1 MNHIDYTTINS
12 LLLKDP
18 ILVKIKNRINGYEW
32 FISLKSLLIKNDKRE
47 FSVAYVVD
55 GNWDLSLREQ
65 NSEIIAYTEKPQE
78 SNFLSILKAKSYINK
93 PVLLLYIDGGM
104 ISGIFR
110 ETDTE
115 IILDTNSE
123 ESLDKGLIGFLP
135 LSECFK

>member
-55 GNWDLSLREQ
+55 GNLDLSLREQ
-65 NSEIIAYTEKPQE
+65 NSEIIAYTEKPPE

-135 LSECFK
+135 LSECY